1 LAFILAPNRS
11 SSEKLSELCH
21 LREVATMLSRGAP
34 SADMNEAEAELDD
47 LFAPRTQSVPAV
59 ERALSIL
66 EFLARSRHGVT
77 LANLTRHLGVPKSTC
92 HALLLTF
99 QRCGYVQ
106 RDKKNGRYRFGM
118 KLYELSNMALSG
130 TSLRDQVA
138 PFLYKLVEETKLTAH
153 LAVLEQNGEAVL
165 VDKIEASGAPQIAT
179 WIGKRMG
186 LHCTAVGKA
195 MIAHLSEPEMG
206 RLISKCGLLR
216 HNENTIGSQQRL
228 RQVCETI
235 RLQGYAVDDEEEE
248 IGIRCVGAPI
258 FNGKGEVIASLSV
271 AGTTSQVEDLKA
283 VACQVKDAAL
293 AVSLH
298 LGFQPEQIATAPVE
312 DRPDA
317 RLLRVSS

>member
-165 VDKIEASGAPQIAT
+165 VERRSTDSNVDRETDGPTLHGRRKGDDRIPFRAGNGPAYQQVRATPPQ
-179 WIGKRMG
+179 
-186 LHCTAVGKA
+186 
-195 MIAHLSEPEMG
+195 
-206 RLISKCGLLR
+206 
-216 HNENTIGSQQRL
+216 
-228 RQVCETI
+228 
-235 RLQGYAVDDEEEE
+235 
-248 IGIRCVGAPI
+248 
-258 FNGKGEVIASLSV
+258 
-271 AGTTSQVEDLKA
+271 
-283 VACQVKDAAL
+283 
-293 AVSLH
+293 
-298 LGFQPEQIATAPVE
+298 
-312 DRPDA
+312 
-317 RLLRVSS
+317 